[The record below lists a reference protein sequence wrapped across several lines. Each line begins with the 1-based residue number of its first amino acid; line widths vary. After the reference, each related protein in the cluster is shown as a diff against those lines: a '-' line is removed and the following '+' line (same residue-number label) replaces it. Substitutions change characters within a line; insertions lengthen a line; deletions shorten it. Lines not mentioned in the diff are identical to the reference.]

1 MPTFLNGLFEI
12 PDPRPSKAHPE
23 HRAARK
29 ALEKEHPHF
38 DIKELG
44 LKAGV
49 LMLLA
54 GVALFPRIK
63 AEAEMLEGKVHD
75 KGREKMHEWKDDL
88 EGKDHKKDCG
98 DDGRRRSSHSS
109 SKRHES
115 ERRKSVGYDRD
126 GYDRDLLYD
135 RRRMVD
141 GRDGRRS
148 TGWDR
153 DGEVYVGR
161 NWGRGWQEGS
171 DGERRSGEKRRSR

>member
-1 MPTFLNGLFEI
+1 MPTLLNGLLEI

-63 AEAEMLEGKVHD
+63 AEAEIFEGKVHD
-75 KGREKMHEWKDDL
+75 KGREKIHEWKDDL

-109 SKRHES
+109 SKKNVS
-115 ERRKSVGYDRD
+115 ERRKSL
-126 GYDRDLLYD
+126 GYDRDLVYD
-135 RRRMVD
+135 RRRMID

-171 DGERRSGEKRRSR
+171 DSSRRSGEKRRSR

>member
-1 MPTFLNGLFEI
+1 MPTLLNGLLEI

-29 ALEKEHPHF
+29 ALEKEHSHF

-54 GVALFPRIK
+54 GVALFPKIK
-63 AEAEMLEGKVHD
+63 AEAEILEGKVHD
-75 KGREKMHEWKDDL
+75 KGREKIHKWKDDL

-98 DDGRRRSSHSS
+98 DDGRRSNSHSS

-115 ERRKSVGYDRD
+115 ERSKSLGYDRD

-135 RRRMVD
+135 RRRI

-153 DGEVYVGR
+153 DAEVYVGR

-171 DGERRSGEKRRSR
+171 DGSRRSGEERRSR